1 MMLRTVRLHDFGL
14 YGGENTFDLAPR
26 RGPGGGA
33 APIVL
38 VGGRNGAGKT
48 TLLEAVRLALYGR
61 RALGPRVSQSDYDAY
76 LRGRIHA
83 GRGATSARV
92 ELDFDYAEA
101 GVVHRYHVGRGWSV
115 RGKTLNE
122 HLQVE
127 KDGATISS
135 VPREEWHQFLQE
147 LVPPGVS
154 QLFFFDGEKIQDIAD
169 GAEYDDGQ
177 LAEAVRGLL
186 GIELVGRLRDDLGL
200 LIARH
205 GRTAAHDAIPRL
217 QACDRETAEVGARV
231 AALSDEVAELASA
244 RDSQVRAAEHVRL
257 RFVAEGGDEAAR
269 RGQVEAARDEARR
282 DVARCENEL
291 RGLANKLLPFTVAPR
306 LTAAFRDALA
316 QSGAGGERGTAA
328 RALGAAMLA
337 WRATGDPPRQ
347 ARWDAPHWQD
357 LERFLKDWTEGSEAP
372 SSAALREV
380 GDGRAALERLEEAE
394 AVARPHALSL
404 ARDLDAGLRR
414 LAGAE
419 RALAR
424 ADNAAAGLLLEELR
438 AAEQKVG
445 ATEATLR
452 ARRSDLELA
461 RGRLSSLARERR
473 NILSADD
480 EGRIAASRADLAARA
495 ARALVVYEKRLLLQ
509 KLARLEREFTACFNR
524 LARKKSLV
532 AAVRIDRTT
541 FAATLIDAAGGE
553 LPKSQLSAGEKQIY
567 AVAMLWALARTSGR
581 PLPMIIDT
589 PLGRLDSE
597 HRRNLVRHY
606 FPEASHQVV
615 LLSTDTEVDGELA
628 RELAGA
634 VSHAY
639 TLEFA
644 DGRTRVVPGFFEEAA
659 GGGDDRALQ
668 QA

>member
-14 YGGENTFDLAPR
+14 YGGENAFDLAPR
-26 RGPGGGA
+26 RGPGGKA

-61 RALGPRVSQSDYDAY
+61 RALGPRVAQSDYEDY
-76 LRGRIHA
+76 LRRRIHA

-92 ELDFDYAEA
+92 ELEFDYAEA

-115 RGKTLNE
+115 RGKALSE

-127 KDGATISS
+127 KDGAPISS

-169 GAEYDDGQ
+169 DAEHDDGQ

-186 GIELVGRLRDDLGL
+186 GIELVGRLREDLGL
-200 LIARH
+200 LVARH
-205 GRTAAHDAIPRL
+205 GRAASRDAVPRL
-217 QACDRETAEVGARV
+217 QACDREIAEVGTRV
-231 AALSDEVAELASA
+231 SALSEEVAELASA

-269 RGQVEAARDEARR
+269 RGQVEAARDQARR
-282 DVARCENEL
+282 EVTRCENEL
-291 RGLANKLLPFTVAPR
+291 RAMANKLLPFAVAPR
-306 LTAAFRDALA
+306 LAAAFRDALA
-316 QSGAGGERGTAA
+316 RSGAGGERGTAA
-328 RALGAAMLA
+328 RSLAAAMLA
-337 WRATGDPPRQ
+337 WRASGDPPRR
-347 ARWDAPHWQD
+347 ARWEAAHWQD
-357 LERFLKDWTEGSEAP
+357 VARFLQDWTDGGEAP
-372 SSAALREV
+372 DSTALREV
-380 GDGRAALERLEEAE
+380 GDGRVALERLEEAE
-394 AVARPHALSL
+394 SVTRPHALSL
-404 ARDLDAGLRR
+404 AADLEGALSR
-414 LAGAE
+414 LAAAE

-424 ADNAAAGLLLEELR
+424 ADNAAAGLLLEELS

-445 ATEATLR
+445 ATEAMLR
-452 ARRSDLELA
+452 ARRSELDLA
-461 RGRLSSLARERR
+461 RGRLASLTRERR
-473 NILSADD
+473 NILSADI
-480 EGRIAASRADLAARA
+480 EGRKSADRAELAART
-495 ARALVVYEKRLLLQ
+495 ARALAVYEERLLLQ

-541 FAATLIDAAGGE
+541 FATTLVDAVGRE
-553 LPKSQLSAGEKQIY
+553 LPKTQLSAGEKQIY

-615 LLSTDTEVDGELA
+615 LLSTDTEVDGDLA
-628 RELAGA
+628 RELAGG

-639 TLEFA
+639 TLEF
-644 DGRTRVVPGFFEEAA
+644 DGGRTQVVPGFFEDAA
-659 GGGDDRALQ
+659 KEGNDLALQ